1 MCVFFS
7 FRKWICYVTYLR
19 KYFWPLDVKAIS
31 HPGGSGSSSATS
43 KDWCRMCA
51 WCTGLGVELVPT
63 PSWKDAGKDFDR
75 ACACCCSISLG
86 GWLPESVL
94 DCREW
99 DPESGS
105 LKKDSGK
112 TFFLQE
118 LGLGF
123 ITELK
128 SASRSVSESFAT
140 WITWCPGR
148 GCRGLLLILV
158 DSKLRKNINYIK
170 HELITLET
178 FFDRPKLSYVV
189 FAPKQNVVAYAEL
202 MRLSTLRLA

>member
-1 MCVFFS
+1 MKFNQFPILNGFYECVFPL
-7 FRKWICYVTYLR
+7 RLKLYLTYLR
-19 KYFWPLDVKAIS
+19 KYFWPLDVNAIS

-51 WCTGLGVELVPT
+51 WCTGLGVELTPT
-63 PSWKDAGKDFDR
+63 PSWKDAGKDLDR

-148 GCRGLLLILV
+148 GCRGLLLILL
-158 DSKLRKNINYIK
+158 DWKLRKI
-170 HELITLET
+170 
-178 FFDRPKLSYVV
+178 
-189 FAPKQNVVAYAEL
+189 L
-202 MRLSTLRLA
+202 MI